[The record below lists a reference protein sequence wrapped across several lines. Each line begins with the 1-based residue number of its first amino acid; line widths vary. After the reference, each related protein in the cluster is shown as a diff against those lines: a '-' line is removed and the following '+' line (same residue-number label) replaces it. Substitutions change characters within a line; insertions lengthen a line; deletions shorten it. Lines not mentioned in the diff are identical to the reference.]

1 MIQSSVTLP
10 KNTPPSHVD
19 YKALALLPLAGLASG
34 ILTSILLGLPRVELF
49 AGIIFGGLVGGW
61 LSRAKALRSEEWAW
75 FTVVA
80 TADFVLSLCAVVF
93 AGVALGFPFG
103 TRSPVGWA
111 EPVSAASFCGGSFGG
126 LVLLASL
133 PLIRREA
140 RGGSVIFKAVV
151 GAVCG
156 GALEILGA
164 ALAPSLGSV
173 FVGLVHWV
181 HLPTETNGQYGD
193 PNFVYSVLLVWQT
206 GMAALAALTLLRY
219 NVATG
224 NTAASPKWFSGEPD
238 SGRTNEEQQ

>member
-1 MIQSSVTLP
+1 MKPSSVTLP
-10 KNTPPSHVD
+10 KNSAPPRLD

-80 TADFVLSLCAVVF
+80 TADFFLSLCAVVF

-111 EPVSAASFCGGSFGG
+111 EPVSGASFCGGSFGG

-140 RGGSVIFKAVV
+140 RGGSVILKAVV

-156 GALEILGA
+156 GAFEALGA
-164 ALAPSLGSV
+164 ALAPSVGNA
-173 FVGLVHWV
+173 FAGLVESAHFA
-181 HLPTETNGQYGD
+181 TERNPLYGN
-193 PNFVYSVLLVWQT
+193 PNFVYSVLLIWQT
-206 GMAALAALTLLRY
+206 GMAALTALTLLRY
-219 NVATG
+219 DAATE
-224 NTAASPKWFSGEPD
+224 NTAASPKWLSGERD
-238 SGRTNEEQQ
+238 SRRTNEEQR